1 MNNLI
6 VTNSIRFISLVLL
19 QVLVLNHI
27 NLFGYLNPLVYIVWV
42 FLFPIRKN
50 KTLFLLASFSL
61 GISVDFFSDSG
72 GIHAAATLF
81 IAFVRL
87 PILKAILRRSDF
99 DYYLFNLKAI
109 SISKM
114 FLFISTLTI
123 MHHLIVF
130 TLEYFSFNAYTTI
143 ISTAFY
149 TSIFTIL
156 LCTLGILLF
165 IKKNK

>member
-114 FLFISTLTI
+114 FLFISN
-123 MHHLIVF
+123 M
-130 TLEYFSFNAYTTI
+130 
-143 ISTAFY
+143 
-149 TSIFTIL
+149 
-156 LCTLGILLF
+156 
-165 IKKNK
+165 

>member
-27 NLFGYLNPLVYIVWV
+27 NLFGHLNPLVYIVWV